1 MRLIL
6 IILLSTLLSNE
17 AFSNEY
23 SHLDS
28 TLFNYVGSDG
38 TVNYQGIIQSP
49 NNINQYFE
57 FIENFSPDSHPQYFQ
72 TKKEKLAYWINTY
85 NALIIKLMIDNPDK
99 NILNISFGHTIWF
112 TKFKVGSEMISLYKI
127 EHEILRKMDPRIHF
141 AISCGSTSCPPL
153 GKRIF
158 LGNTIDYQLDEK
170 TINFINDSKNVYVDH
185 DNKIIYLSKIFKW
198 YKKDFG
204 NVRKFIIKYLKE
216 SLNYSSI
223 KNYKIKYNKYDW
235 SSNGVKKANN

>member
-1 MRLIL
+1 
-6 IILLSTLLSNE
+6 
-17 AFSNEY
+17 
-23 SHLDS
+23 
-28 TLFNYVGSDG
+28 
-38 TVNYQGIIQSP
+38 
-49 NNINQYFE
+49 
-57 FIENFSPDSHPQYFQ
+57 
-72 TKKEKLAYWINTY
+72 
-85 NALIIKLMIDNPDK
+85 MIDNPDK

-216 SLNYSSI
+216 TLNYSSI

-235 SSNGVKKANN
+235 SSNGVKKPNN